1 MAHNWGMDL
10 EGCLAALAELI
21 RVVAQLRSPEGG
33 CPWDLAQTPESLTP
47 YIIEE
52 AYETVDA
59 IRSADTAAIAEEL
72 GDLLL
77 QVVLQAQIFSER
89 QQFSLREV
97 AQGISAKLVRR
108 HPHVFG
114 NLAVGGVEEVR
125 ANWETIKERE
135 KQAETLS
142 EKLRR
147 YGRSLPPLLA
157 TMKIAEKVAGIGFDW
172 QEEAEIWAK
181 FAEERQEFLQETDSL
196 CREAEFGDMLFSLL
210 QIARWHNIDPSRAL
224 SATNAKFAHRFALME
239 QQADRPLSNYTI
251 TELEA
256 LWQLAKQQ

>member
-1 MAHNWGMDL
+1 MDL

-59 IRSADTAAIAEEL
+59 IRSGDTGAIAEEL

-77 QVVLQAQIFSER
+77 QVVLQAQIFAER
-89 QQFSLREV
+89 GQFSLKEV
-97 AQGISAKLVRR
+97 AQGISAKLMRR

-114 NLAVGGVEEVR
+114 NLAVAGLEEVR

-142 EKLRR
+142 EKLQR

-157 TMKIAEKVAGIGFDW
+157 TMKISEKVASIGFDW
-172 QEEAEIWAK
+172 QEEGQIWAK
-181 FAEERQEFLQETDSL
+181 FAEERQEFLQETDPQR
-196 CREAEFGDMLFSLL
+196 REAEFGDMLFSLL

-224 SATNAKFAHRFALME
+224 SVTNAEFARRFAIME
-239 QQADRPLSNYTI
+239 QQAAHPLSNYTI
-251 TELEA
+251 TELEV

>member
-1 MAHNWGMDL
+1 MDL
-10 EGCLAALAELI
+10 QGCLAALAELI

-59 IRSADTAAIAEEL
+59 IGSGDTAAIAEEL

-77 QVVLQAQIFSER
+77 QVVLQAQIFAER
-89 QQFSLREV
+89 QQFSLKEV

-114 NLAVGGVEEVR
+114 NLAVAGVEEVR
-125 ANWETIKERE
+125 ANWESIKNSE
-135 KQAETLS
+135 KQGEALS
-142 EKLRR
+142 EKLKR

-157 TMKIAEKVAGIGFDW
+157 TMKISEKVAGIGFDW
-172 QEEAEIWAK
+172 QDEAEIWAK
-181 FAEERQEFLQETDSL
+181 FAEECQEFRQETDPQR
-196 CREAEFGDMLFSLL
+196 REVEFGDMLFSLL

-224 SATNAKFAHRFALME
+224 SATNAKFARRFALME
-239 QQADRPLSNYTI
+239 QQAERPLANYTI

>member
-1 MAHNWGMDL
+1 MAHNWVMDL
-10 EGCLAALAELI
+10 EDCLAALAELM

-59 IRSADTAAIAEEL
+59 IRSGDTAAIAEEL

-89 QQFSLREV
+89 QEFSLKEV

-135 KQAETLS
+135 KQTETLS
-142 EKLRR
+142 EKLQR

-157 TMKIAEKVAGIGFDW
+157 TMKISEKVAGIGFDW
-172 QEEAEIWAK
+172 QEETEIWAK
-181 FAEERQEFLQETDSL
+181 FAEERQEFLQETDPL

-224 SATNAKFAHRFALME
+224 STTNAKFAYRFALME
-239 QQADRPLSNYTI
+239 QQADRPLSKYTI